1 MPDRAQRKPIIVMS
15 SPSERRLLVI
25 HFGLPKTGSS
35 TIQEMLRLN
44 RDTLRRLGV
53 AVSARDDLTCELR
66 SSNNRFIKKGGLL
79 NQARQRLAL
88 WRFSRRVRL
97 VSEPVLL
104 VSDENLL
111 GTRSAYLFAPQKYE
125 RFEAIAK
132 SIDQACRSPDL
143 ECRYVVYTRDLERWR
158 KSSYNQSAKT
168 AKHLLD
174 FQTWCDKNDNL
185 KGPDQIVEKLRAALG
200 ERLVV
205 VAMEDELGSGV
216 PLGSAVLSACGL
228 SSNEV
233 SDLKTPQPSNVS
245 MPPNALEL
253 IRILGEYGLEREA
266 IKKVTQA
273 LRQNGHLLGVKSRE
287 HND

>member
-1 MPDRAQRKPIIVMS
+1 MS

-79 NQARQRLAL
+79 KQARQRLAL

-111 GTRSAYLFAPQKYE
+111 GTRSAYLFAPLKYE

-266 IKKVTQA
+266 TKKVTQA